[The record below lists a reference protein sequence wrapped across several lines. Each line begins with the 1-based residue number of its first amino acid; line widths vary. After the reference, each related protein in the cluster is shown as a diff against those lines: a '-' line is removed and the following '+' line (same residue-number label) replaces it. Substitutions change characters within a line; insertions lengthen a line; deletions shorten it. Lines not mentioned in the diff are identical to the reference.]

1 VRLLVIEDEPP
12 LRDQLQRE
20 LGRAGFAVDTAADGR
35 RGLSLA
41 LSNTYDL
48 AVIDLGLPEL
58 DGVELIRRVRRRNRD
73 FPILV
78 LTARSNWRDKV
89 EGLEAGADDY
99 LVKPFHMPELRAR
112 INALLRRSG
121 GHADPIIRFGPVEI
135 DTAARV
141 VRLDSREIE
150 LTSYEYNTL
159 EYMIHR
165 PGQVISRSEFNEHL
179 YQQDLDRDSNV
190 IEVFIGRLRKKL
202 DPRGTLKPIETLR
215 GHGYRFALEKTPS

>member
-1 VRLLVIEDEPP
+1 MRLLVIEDEPP

-41 LSNTYDL
+41 LSNPYDL

-215 GHGYRFALEKTPS
+215 GHGYRFALKKTPS